1 RAPRRVLSLL
11 LYAQSNDIWV
21 PNFVI
26 SELYQGIF
34 GDASRQMPQ
43 IPQVSQHQQT
53 SQVNVSRAS
62 PSFTAGPPPNPRQ
75 VHTHAPLSVVP
86 PAAAGSQERAS
97 EAYAIGHLHERLAE
111 DPRTNELDIQIE
123 QAQDHILLR
132 GEVSVPERRQTVEKI
147 ARECFPNYDI
157 ENQIRV
163 IHFNEPSEVEEIE

>member
-1 RAPRRVLSLL
+1 VLSLL

-21 PNFVI
+21 PNFAV

-43 IPQVSQHQQT
+43 VLQTQQAQ
-53 SQVNVSRAS
+53 QVNVSRAT
-62 PSFTAGPPPNPRQ
+62 PPLTAGPPSNARQ
-75 VHTHAPLSVVP
+75 PHTHMPLSVVP
-86 PAAAGSQERAS
+86 PAPAGTHERAS

-111 DPRTNELDIQIE
+111 DSRTNELDIQIE

-157 ENQIRV
+157 VNQIRV